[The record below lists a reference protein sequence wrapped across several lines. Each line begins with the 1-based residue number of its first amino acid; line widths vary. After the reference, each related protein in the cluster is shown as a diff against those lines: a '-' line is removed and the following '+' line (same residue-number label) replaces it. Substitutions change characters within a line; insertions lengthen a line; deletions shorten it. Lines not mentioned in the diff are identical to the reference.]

1 MKVLL
6 TGTTGYV
13 GSQLLPELVAAG
25 HDVQGLARNPAKV
38 VGADAPILKG
48 DVLSGEGLDEALA
61 GVDVAY
67 YLVHSMVG
75 GGDFAARDRQA
86 ARNFAAATK
95 RQGVRRIV
103 YLGGLGD
110 GDDSAHLNSR
120 HETADLLA
128 DGAPEFVYARAA
140 VVVGSGSASFV
151 MLQDLVKRLP
161 AMVCPRWIDVR
172 TQPIATADVV
182 GALLR
187 CGEREGLSGEV
198 QLGGADVVTY
208 GEMILSL
215 ADALGR
221 RHPLIVRVPVLTPRL
236 SSYWVGLV
244 TGIDGGIARPLI
256 HGLKTETLV
265 TTPPPT
271 GINDNPVGIAE
282 AMQAALLVGSFSGSS
297 ASN

>member
-1 MKVLL
+1 MKILL
-6 TGTTGYV
+6 TGATGYV
-13 GSQLLPELVAAG
+13 GSQLLPALTEAG
-25 HDVQGLARNPAKV
+25 HQVRCLSRRKSAITHPGVEV
-38 VGADAPILKG
+38 VEG
-48 DVLSGEGLDEALA
+48 DVLTGAGLDEALE
-61 GVDVAY
+61 GIEVAY
-67 YLVHSMVG
+67 YLVHSMAG

-86 ARNFAAATK
+86 AGNFAAAAK
-95 RQGVRRIV
+95 RNKVRRIV

-110 GDDSAHLNSR
+110 GVDSAHLNSR

-128 DGAPEFVYARAA
+128 DGAPEFVHARAA

-151 MLQDLVKRLP
+151 MLKDLVERLP

-172 TQPIATADVV
+172 TQPIATEDVV

-208 GEMILSL
+208 RQMILEL
-215 ADALGR
+215 ADALNR

-244 TGIDGGIARPLI
+244 TGVDGGIARPLI

-265 TTPPPT
+265 TEAPPA
-271 GINDNPVGIAE
+271 GINDNPLDLKA
-282 AMQAALLVGSFSGSS
+282 AMRSALTVKH
-297 ASN
+297 